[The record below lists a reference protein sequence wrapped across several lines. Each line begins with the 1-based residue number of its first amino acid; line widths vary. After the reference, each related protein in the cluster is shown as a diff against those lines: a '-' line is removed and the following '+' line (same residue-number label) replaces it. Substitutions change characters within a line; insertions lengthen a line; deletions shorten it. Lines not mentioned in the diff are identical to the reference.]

1 MPADVTE
8 TMDQGELL
16 GQFKER
22 YSNLINE
29 NQQLAK
35 KIKDNEGQALKLLGA
50 IETLEYLAPPEE
62 TPETPEGD
70 TEGHPD
76 A

>member
-62 TPETPEGD
+62 TPEPPEGD
-70 TEGHPD
+70 TEGQPD

>member
-8 TMDQGELL
+8 TQDPAELL

-22 YSNLINE
+22 YQNLIGE

-35 KIKDNEGQALKLLGA
+35 KIKDNEQTALKLLGA
-50 IETLEYLAPPEE
+50 IETLEYLNPSVEEEKVEE
-62 TPETPEGD
+62 TAAA
-70 TEGHPD
+70 D

>member
-8 TMDQGELL
+8 TQDPAELL

-22 YSNLINE
+22 YQNLIGE

-35 KIKDNEGQALKLLGA
+35 KIKDNEQTALKLLGA
-50 IETLEYLAPPEE
+50 IETLEYLNPSEE
-62 TPETPEGD
+62 AEKVEEP
-70 TEGHPD
+70 
-76 A
+76 AAAAA

>member
-35 KIKDNEGQALKLLGA
+35 KIKDNEG
-50 IETLEYLAPPEE
+50 
-62 TPETPEGD
+62 
-70 TEGHPD
+70 
-76 A
+76 